1 MVQSGLE
8 QGVETTEEISNETV
22 KYSLWVFL
30 GLVAALFITAFP
42 GYAGA
47 RTSRHS
53 ETGSAI

>member
-8 QGVETTEEISNETV
+8 RGIETTEEISNEIA

-53 ETGSAI
+53 ETGPAV